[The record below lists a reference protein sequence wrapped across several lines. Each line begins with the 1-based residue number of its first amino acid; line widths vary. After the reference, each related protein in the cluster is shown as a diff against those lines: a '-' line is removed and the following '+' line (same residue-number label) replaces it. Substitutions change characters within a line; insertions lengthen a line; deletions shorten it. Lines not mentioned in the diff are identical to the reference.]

1 MSVKSFFSKFFSWFP
16 ITIFCVLI
24 VSIVVG
30 LVSWTFGADPIIFGF
45 WTALGLL
52 AMMILYVWGRS
63 LWWWITGKGFSGD
76 KKE

>member
-1 MSVKSFFSKFFSWFP
+1 
-16 ITIFCVLI
+16 
-24 VSIVVG
+24 